1 MELPQSEA
9 VLEDQIAFG
18 NADEFRISGVYSIV
32 VMMIQEFGACL
43 LNLISSPALGKL
55 LKLLNIALLSLTFHN
70 QTHLTSIK

>member
-43 LNLISSPALGKL
+43 LNLI
-55 LKLLNIALLSLTFHN
+55 
-70 QTHLTSIK
+70 